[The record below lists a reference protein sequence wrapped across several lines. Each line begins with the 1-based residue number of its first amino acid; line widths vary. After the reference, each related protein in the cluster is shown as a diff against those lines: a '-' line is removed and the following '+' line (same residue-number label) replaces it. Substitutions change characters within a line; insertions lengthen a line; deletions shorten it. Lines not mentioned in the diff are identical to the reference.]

1 MFSIGNKRGEGSQ
14 ARELQR
20 LRRQDLLE
28 LLLEQMGEADSLSGE
43 LSEREARVADL
54 RAAELEALASRL
66 RDRLDEKD
74 ALIERLKA
82 RLDLKDRIIA
92 AQVARGRA
100 VPADLAQAAELLE
113 SEWRALEASIS
124 AAAAAPAAPRP
135 RGAHA
140 AHAAPRGVARDA

>member
-1 MFSIGNKRGEGSQ
+1 MFSIGNKKGEGSQ

-28 LLLEQMGEADSLSGE
+28 LLLEQMGEADSLAEE
-43 LSEREARVADL
+43 LSEREVRV
-54 RAAELEALASRL
+54 AELEALASRL

-74 ALIERLKA
+74 ALIDKLKA

-124 AAAAAPAAPRP
+124 AAAAPAAPRP

>member
-43 LSEREARVADL
+43 LSASEARV
-54 RAAELEALASRL
+54 AELEALCGRL

-74 ALIERLKA
+74 ALIDKLKA

-124 AAAAAPAAPRP
+124 AAAGPADPRP

>member
-28 LLLEQMGEADSLSGE
+28 LLLEQMGEADSLAGE
-43 LSEREARVADL
+43 LSEREARVA
-54 RAAELEALASRL
+54 ELEALCGRL

-74 ALIERLKA
+74 GLIERLKA

-124 AAAAAPAAPRP
+124 AAAGPAAPRP

>member
-28 LLLEQMGEADSLSGE
+28 LLLEQMGEADSLAGE
-43 LSEREARVADL
+43 LSASQARV
-54 RAAELEALASRL
+54 AELEALCGRL

-74 ALIERLKA
+74 GLIDKLKA

-124 AAAAAPAAPRP
+124 AAAGPADPRP
-135 RGAHA
+135 RG

>member
-28 LLLEQMGEADSLSGE
+28 LLLEQMGEADSLAGE
-43 LSEREARVADL
+43 LSASQARV
-54 RAAELEALASRL
+54 AELEALCGRL

-74 ALIERLKA
+74 ALIDKLKA

-124 AAAAAPAAPRP
+124 AAAGPADPRP

>member
-28 LLLEQMGEADSLSGE
+28 LLLEQMGEADSLAGE
-43 LSEREARVADL
+43 LSASQARV
-54 RAAELEALASRL
+54 AELEALCGRL

-124 AAAAAPAAPRP
+124 AAAAGPADPRP